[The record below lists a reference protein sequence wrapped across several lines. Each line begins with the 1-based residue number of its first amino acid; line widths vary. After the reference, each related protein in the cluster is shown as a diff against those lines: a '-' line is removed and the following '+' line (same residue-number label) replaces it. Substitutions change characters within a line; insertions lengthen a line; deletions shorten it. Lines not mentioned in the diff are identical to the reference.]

1 MPADEN
7 PKVEQA
13 IESIKKRYELG
24 KQILKECGMIARPR
38 MMKELAA
45 KANINP
51 DTAQKLR
58 ALANE
63 EIGFTGEDLEALF
76 LKFRKEERALT
87 ISHLIRLVSIKKGPE
102 RDAMIDLAIRQK
114 WSSHQLQREIT
125 SSKSEPNLRNAGRKP
140 VIRTGQNFEL
150 ELARTLWSWRRVLNL
165 QMKQNQE
172 IEAELMRNLKSLGK
186 KIDQVMDLLK
196 RVEKK
201 HAEVN

>member
-1 MPADEN
+1 MAITED
-7 PKVEQA
+7 PKVERA
-13 IESIKKRYELG
+13 IKFIKARYKLG
-24 KQILKECGMIARPR
+24 KRILKECGMNARPR

-63 EIGFTGEDLEALF
+63 EIGFTEEDLEALF
-76 LKFRKEERALT
+76 RKFRKEEQALT

-140 VIRTGQNFEL
+140 VIRTGQNFES

-165 QMKQNQE
+165 QMEQNQE
-172 IEAELMRNLKSLGK
+172 IDAELRRNLKSLGK
-186 KIDQVMDLLK
+186 KIDHVIELLK
-196 RVEKK
+196 QTEKK
-201 HAEVN
+201 AVNSN